1 MSSSYVKIP
10 VTKCRCG
17 QMGSDDYNKYHI
29 LRNQGFSHSEIIK
42 TLGIQ
47 NVCCLTN
54 LLTPTTYPL
63 QRARMGTKSLP
74 STVVDSGEE
83 AKVFRLEGTR
93 MDKDLEDDED
103 VPEAKSTAT
112 FSTVNVNSRR
122 LHGVE
127 IQKKKEEHE
136 KLLKQDEDYKEK
148 DEIRQLISRKR
159 QEACDTK
166 AARDISAIYHSKKSN
181 PTSFLQKPS
190 TSTSDIIKA
199 NIAKDP
205 TEGLE
210 EELPPDVNI
219 SSLKRG
225 MFIPFGWVREE
236 DDPNKVLL
244 IDVGE
249 GYRVP
254 VYKLAYITSD

>member
-29 LRNQGFSHSEIIK
+29 LRQTKSHLEAVKI
-42 TLGIQ
+42 LGIQ

-74 STVVDSGEE
+74 PTVVDSGEE

-93 MDKDLEDDED
+93 MVKDLDED
-103 VPEAKSTAT
+103 ETVPEAESTAT
-112 FSTVNVNSRR
+112 FSKVNVNSRR

-127 IQKKKEEHE
+127 ILKKKEEHE
-136 KLLKQDEDYKEK
+136 KNLKEDEDYREK
-148 DEIRQLISRKR
+148 DEIHQLISRKR

-166 AARDISAIYHSKKSN
+166 AAREISAIYQSKMSN
-181 PTSFLQKPS
+181 PSSFSQKPS
-190 TSTSDIIKA
+190 TSALDIVKA

-210 EELPPDVNI
+210 EELPPDVTI
-219 SSLKRG
+219 SSLRRG

-236 DDPNKVLL
+236 NDPNKVLL